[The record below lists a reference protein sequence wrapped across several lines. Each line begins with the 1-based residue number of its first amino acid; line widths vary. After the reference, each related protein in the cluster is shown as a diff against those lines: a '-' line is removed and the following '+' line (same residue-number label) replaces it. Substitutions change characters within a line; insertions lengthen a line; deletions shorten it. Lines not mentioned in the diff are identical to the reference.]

1 MADIPTVKFED
12 LTPEQQQEALAQ
24 MGTSEQATPETPTQP
39 QVPEG
44 TDAVDSMSPD
54 QLVEL
59 SVKTN
64 GDFDPVNWALSNPD
78 RLQDPST
85 EAKLA
90 DTVALLRKRGFKF
103 EDVSLKK
110 GAKAVVDM
118 GVGLFKWGWRAQDL
132 AIATPYTWGAKKL
145 FGGDKPADD
154 YLKKQAAKSG
164 ELLAATETG
173 VTGLGDL
180 VRKAGSKVGTF
191 AGIFKSADEQDPQER
206 LHDFRAAMGRAQ
218 QFQTIAEGG
227 GEATKFITGGVLE
240 DLKSEGYEVNPEAVQ
255 AMAMGDPVTFL
266 ALPGGIKLVTG
277 TGKTLAKVT
286 SRTQAVNLLS
296 KLRTAQRNAA
306 AAGVQARAAA
316 SQTQTA
322 ASAAVNAEKVAQANQ
337 ALQAARA
344 EVQGSVGAR
353 ARLSPAQAENFGVKP
368 LPEVVAAPVRA
379 GQAVSRA
386 VVEPIEGAARAVA
399 ASPAAAAAADKLQTF
414 SSQIETGVGRG
425 IDVAVGAGV
434 GATGLGTRVFEKMVG
449 PAVGGVAGYTVGGPV
464 GAAVGGAAGRL
475 VAKSMPRVEAAGK
488 AMMKSGG
495 QAIRGE
501 TAAYSP
507 KLRLIS
513 DIAKSAPNVA
523 TSAAKGFIVL
533 DVPFA
538 AVTSESPAETANMPV
553 FGAFFG
559 AGSGLARGAQR
570 VVQGQLAAP
579 RNWGS
584 NAPLRNYRSFS
595 GLDEATRMSVD
606 MAENPMQ
613 AERFA
618 ALRQFI
624 EPTGA
629 QMYWVQ
635 DKAVL
640 GDMLKRLVPD
650 ASEQWHQEAVNQR
663 GVTLKAT
670 DDAGVQRNIIL
681 LRDVEAAPHEVMHAY
696 EHVLGPKAMEAID
709 QIVYNEYAPLWDDL
723 GQNYVAR
730 FFDGPTLAEYGK
742 RGEGWQ
748 EALIDIQ
755 RGSPEWREQL
765 APDQVDAQA
774 NHYLSREVSA
784 ELADTVLRNTGP
796 ELLQD
801 PGIVGKFARILGKT
815 MVGLGIEPFEGVR
828 SEGQG
833 VPIRMETAD
842 TFRESLRT
850 GIDDLKVDQRRE
862 AVLNKPPYSAKP
874 APGTPE
880 APAPRPDKTE
890 AATEARKIAASEPDL
905 PPARGMR
912 SRKEV
917 LNDVASAIET
927 GGALKVDYLSAPGE
941 PAGAISSNRAV
952 RRAVIEAFRTMPADA
967 RALWEKN
974 FFPDKVIKTSSGKI
988 QIQGWTPEVFAANA
1002 QKLAKALVENKA
1014 VDLSP
1019 YQIDVANKTF
1029 TPEGWQEL
1037 YRDTTAFVENQQ
1049 AGATGAGQ
1057 PLVVPREVTSR
1068 GFRAP
1073 EETGPAPAA
1082 LSQDR
1087 ADVISALF
1095 GIPIPKTNRISGFP
1109 RNLAGQMV
1117 SEATAPGRVSVP
1129 VEPRAPFEGPKAE
1142 ALGIAGEQVREVNP
1156 FRAELDRRGIKVSTI
1171 EAIQR
1176 LNLERIVDVAG
1187 APEVPAFRGNEFTL
1201 QAGFQPKTEAGKK
1214 LADSGITFERLGGP
1228 GNRTLTA
1235 KRGDTTVGQILSVA
1249 SLEDP
1254 NAVRLA
1260 GIDVVPA
1267 ERRKG
1272 IAEALYRE
1280 LLTDLQS
1287 DGANKLTGDVVAEGP
1302 LKIREKVLPG
1312 ETKLRDF
1319 DGNEITF
1326 EQALDSLPRY
1336 DEGSR
1341 RWVMSAVK
1349 AETNIP
1355 AGAKFQPQ
1363 EGDVARYNELQT
1375 QMRGLSLQDKFGPK
1389 GTEIRTEIEA
1399 IKNRNGGNPPDK
1411 AAGLGPIGETKAAF
1425 QPRTEKGRK
1434 VEEQGFRLVAQQLKP
1449 TREASQVVKLALET
1463 KGGFEAGS
1471 IEYFVPK
1478 DQPTAA
1484 YVEFIEVGP
1493 KWQGKGFGEA
1503 LYREAFAAMQE
1514 QGINQVDGF
1523 IVSDKALKLREKILP
1538 GATKTKAMAGRYMP
1552 IEEAIQNL
1560 EGRGLGVSART
1571 RIPEGFKF
1579 QPRPNEDVKRI
1590 ATEYASARLGDYKPS
1605 DRVIDVN
1612 PDLAK
1617 KLADFYESA
1626 ESKPTDPEV
1635 LKSYEALAK
1644 ETVDQYNSIVEA
1656 GYTLEPFTGQGEPYK
1671 TSADM
1676 IADVRDNKHLYFLK
1690 TEEAGTFDSTNPMM
1704 LDSGINGW
1712 PVNDVFRA
1720 VHDFFGHAKD
1730 GYQFGPKGEL
1740 NAWKSHSEM
1749 YSPEAQGALAAETL
1763 AQNSWVNYGKHL
1775 RDKSGKVPA
1784 KGETGYVPPTERPF
1798 APQKNLVIPPEMIAE
1813 ARRTADFQFT
1823 PKKDEPRAVK
1833 AAAIQL
1839 ATKDAPI
1846 YEGAM
1851 HYLAQ
1856 KKAQEALGRE
1866 LSPYDFVEG
1875 FITNEGEF
1883 LTREAAYNRAI
1894 QLKQMEPTKAVE
1906 EGISYDQSGKEGLLE
1921 SVTFDDI
1928 RQFAP
1933 KKDKPNWKQLAARLL
1948 KEDKE
1953 RVNDYLGGAETVR
1966 EAAAELAKISDVT
1979 SDTII
1984 DLPGT
1989 IRDAADALYSL
2000 AYPET
2005 PVAPEAPAP
2014 KTTKRAVVAD
2024 ESLVFRPA
2032 IKGGD
2037 NTSKAWILPNGEIQ
2051 QLGGK
2056 WHHEYLAENKSE
2068 LANRWGLTD
2077 AVIKK
2082 FGDRQGALAKGFV
2095 RMNLNTANGQ
2105 LSVEARARDWNR
2117 TAQKAVY
2124 DAVDANAGK
2133 IDKIRVN
2140 LFDDKVASVVESAER
2155 ALFRFSNDEKAA
2167 NIPLL
2172 EAQTSG
2178 ASRPVGQ
2185 GPGTIE
2191 RARALPWEQPQ
2202 ESQFQPGREFFTE
2215 EPPQPN
2221 PKMESEG
2228 IQKAKAGWDYNIPA
2242 FVLRN
2247 GDRMVFDT
2255 GTMYHDDAVRGFQ
2268 EFTDLVDGDLGKPS
2282 VKFQDESGAIR
2293 VAMFDSPGQ
2302 INDYG
2307 GGVLGLDFTRKPT
2320 ESQLKAISGYL
2331 RKHEWGEVAI
2341 DWTAPDGTVLKATR
2355 IPIEGRMSEGAVMRF
2370 LRNPEGTE
2378 SQFQPKRQE
2387 DALPGFDEIKEP
2399 LSTRELSQMNQKD
2412 RRQYYP
2418 EAVVP
2423 RSEGEI
2429 IQSRITESPLYKK
2442 SKTEDAAVKAFAERL
2457 VSFAKQYEKDPAY
2470 QRGAEWYSDFTPR
2483 LNKQFGKDAN
2493 LFAEL
2498 LAATSPN
2505 TNPEVNF
2512 GYAFDALKSYR
2523 AGRYDKIIP
2532 KFEEGLAKME
2542 DGSWEKWYNSELK
2555 KGLVKAPPE
2564 NPSSAT
2570 FLAHWIDKHNLKPTQ
2585 SNGKLIGMHG
2595 VRVLQ
2600 VFARR
2605 WLDMNEGPKT
2615 RNFVEN
2621 LIGKSHEATIDVWA
2635 DRTMRWAGYEGYQ
2648 PRWRILPENG
2658 TGVSDVDFA
2667 FSQKAFRH
2675 AAEQLGMKPSALQ
2688 GALWFAEKKR
2698 WAENGWGR
2706 LDLGDFRTELEKVPL
2721 LEAGFDRRM
2730 KLLDAQKK
2738 AKPREQLGFDMVEP
2752 R

>member
-39 QVPEG
+39 QDSEG
-44 TDAVDSMSPD
+44 ADAVDSMTPE

-59 SVKTN
+59 SVNTN

-118 GVGLFKWGWRAQDL
+118 GVGLGKWGFRAADL
-132 AIATPYTWGAKKL
+132 VTGTPVRLAVAKA
-145 FGGDKPADD
+145 FGEKGETDKV
-154 YLKKQAAKSG
+154 LKQQAVKSG

-180 VRKAGSKVGTF
+180 VRKAGSKIGTF

-227 GEATKFITGGVLE
+227 GEATKFLTGGVLE
-240 DLKSEGYEVNPEAVQ
+240 DLKAEGFEVDPEAVQ
-255 AMAMGDPVTFL
+255 SMAMGDPVTFL
-266 ALPGGIKLVTG
+266 AFPGGIKLVTG
-277 TGKTLAKVT
+277 TGKTVAKVT

-296 KLRTAQRNAA
+296 KLRTAQRNAT

-322 ASAAVNAEKVAQANQ
+322 ASAFVNADKVAKANQ

-434 GATGLGTRVFEKMVG
+434 GAAGLGTRVFEKMVG

-495 QAIRGE
+495 QALRGE

-523 TSAAKGFIVL
+523 TSAAKGFLVL

-553 FGAFFG
+553 FGVFFG
-559 AGSGLARGAQR
+559 AGAGLGRGAQR

-579 RNWGS
+579 RNWGG
-584 NAPLRNYRSFS
+584 NAPVRNYRSFS
-595 GLDEATRMSVD
+595 GLDEATRMSVES
-606 MAENPMQ
+606 AENPQ
-613 AERFA
+613 QVARLA
-618 ALRQFI
+618 ALQRFI
-624 EPTGA
+624 EPTGT
-629 QMYWVQ
+629 QMYWVK
-635 DKAVL
+635 DKTARGEL
-640 GDMLKRLVPD
+640 LRRLAPD
-650 ASEQWHQEAVNQR
+650 ASEAWQQEAVNQR
-663 GVTLKAT
+663 GVTLNAT
-670 DDAGVQRNIIL
+670 DDAGVQRKVIVLSDI
-681 LRDVEAAPHEVMHAY
+681 EAAPHETMHAY
-696 EHVLGPKAMEAID
+696 EHVLGPKAMDAID
-709 QIVYNEYAPLWDDL
+709 QLVYSEYAPLWDDL

-730 FFDGPTLAEYGK
+730 FFDGPTLVEYGK

-755 RGSPEWREQL
+755 QGSPDWRGQL
-765 APDQVDAQA
+765 TPEQVDLQA

-784 ELADTVLRNTGP
+784 EIADTVLRNTGP

-801 PGIVGKFARILGKT
+801 PGIVGKFARVLGKT

-842 TFRESLRT
+842 TLRDTLRT
-850 GIDDLKVDQRRE
+850 GIDDLKVEQRRE

-890 AATEARKIAASEPDL
+890 AAAEARKVAAAEPDL

-917 LNDVASAIET
+917 LNDVATAIET
-927 GGALKVDYLSAPGE
+927 GGAVKVDYLSAPGE

-952 RRAVIEAFRTMPADA
+952 RRAVIEAFRDMPADA

-1156 FRAELDRRGIKVSTI
+1156 FRAELDRRGIKVSAI

-1571 RIPEGFKF
+1571 RIPADAKFAPKTQTDRAKTGLAFKDFFSNVINEKFGKSKVPYEASMDLSAVQPFVDSMAKYSRGFADHIAKSIPTYLESHAMIGDAIVKTLPEGSRVLDIGSSEGYFGKAISDSSGGKIETVSLDTNPDMVRAFNETPAVKGAEITSDAFMEGFQDGDTTVRAYEPEGKF
-1579 QPRPNEDVKRI
+1579 DLIHEAMTFQFISPDRPAHIAEVKRLLNDGGI
-1590 ATEYASARLGDYKPS
+1590 FITKQKVRNPKWAENEATK
-1605 DRVIDVN
+1605 DRNWKDKYFSKEE
-1612 PDLAK
+1612 LQAK
-1617 KLADFYESA
+1617 DKVVGFQQSKS
-1626 ESKPTDPEV
+1626 ESKAVGMVDNMVTDAALEAA
-1635 LKSYEALAK
+1635 LK
-1644 ETVDQYNSIVEA
+1644 DQFQNVVQIWDSGNFK
-1656 GYTLEPFTGQGEPYK
+1656 GYAA
-1671 TSADM
+1671 S
-1676 IADVRDNKHLYFLK
+1676 DNKANLTRFIENLPDMNSEFSTVK
-1690 TEEAGTFDSTNPMM
+1690 TPREVTG
-1704 LDSGINGW
+1704 
-1712 PVNDVFRA
+1712 
-1720 VHDFFGHAKD
+1720 
-1730 GYQFGPKGEL
+1730 
-1740 NAWKSHSEM
+1740 
-1749 YSPEAQGALAAETL
+1749 
-1763 AQNSWVNYGKHL
+1763 
-1775 RDKSGKVPA
+1775 VP
-1784 KGETGYVPPTERPF
+1784 
-1798 APQKNLVIPPEMIAE
+1798 
-1813 ARRTADFQFT
+1813 DFQFT
-1823 PKKDEPRAVK
+1823 PKKDEPRAIK
-1833 AAAIQL
+1833 AAAIKVLPDGVIVEAPTHVQ
-1839 ATKDAPI
+1839 AYSKAFKDGVLKGSD
-1846 YEGAM
+1846 EGR
-1851 HYLAQ
+1851 Q
-1856 KKAQEALGRE
+1856 QV
-1866 LSPYDFVEG
+1866 DDG
-1875 FITNEGEF
+1875 FTTNSGEF
-1883 LTREAAYNRAI
+1883 LTRKQAYDR
-1894 QLKQMEPTKAVE
+1894 AVE
-1906 EGISYDQSGKEGLLE
+1906 LGQAPREALDPEIGNVGLPAGELE
-1921 SVTFDDI
+1921 SFSFRGA

-1933 KKDKPNWKQLAARLL
+1933 KKSDKPNWKQLAARLL

-1979 SDTII
+1979 GDTII

-2014 KTTKRAVVAD
+2014 KAAKRAVVAD

-2032 IKGGD
+2032 LKGGD

-2167 NIPLL
+2167 KIPLL

-2178 ASRPVGQ
+2178 ASRPEGR
-2185 GPGTIE
+2185 GPGAIE

-2202 ESQFQPGREFFTE
+2202 
-2215 EPPQPN
+2215 
-2221 PKMESEG
+2221 
-2228 IQKAKAGWDYNIPA
+2228 
-2242 FVLRN
+2242 
-2247 GDRMVFDT
+2247 
-2255 GTMYHDDAVRGFQ
+2255 
-2268 EFTDLVDGDLGKPS
+2268 
-2282 VKFQDESGAIR
+2282 
-2293 VAMFDSPGQ
+2293 
-2302 INDYG
+2302 
-2307 GGVLGLDFTRKPT
+2307 
-2320 ESQLKAISGYL
+2320 
-2331 RKHEWGEVAI
+2331 
-2341 DWTAPDGTVLKATR
+2341 
-2355 IPIEGRMSEGAVMRF
+2355 
-2370 LRNPEGTE
+2370 E